1 MEQLCSLQFAKAVE
15 LIKDRQQVY
24 YKYGVWNQ
32 YKRKN
37 TADVISKIQN
47 SGYGADVR
55 EKDGELYVSIPSDGD
70 MW

>member
-1 MEQLCSLQFAKAVE
+1 MKQLCSLQFAKAVE

-24 YKYGVWNQ
+24 YKHGVWNL
-32 YKRKN
+32 YERKN
-37 TADVISKIQN
+37 TADVISRIQN